1 MVGVDTV
8 SLLESGQQVGQHVPQ
23 LEGVELTQRMQG
35 R

>member
-1 MVGVDTV
+1 MA
-8 SLLESGQQVGQHVPQ
+8 LLESGQQVGQHVPQ